1 MVGVLLNMKI
11 REKLNRFNTLRNQIL
26 IVFIFVMTF
35 VLLFVGMMTFHF
47 VSVLLKQNAEE
58 QIRQTAIQ
66 ANGRLEALY
75 GQLDAL
81 TNQVATDAY
90 VQKLLLKEAGGHLLG
105 FSERQYLMQI
115 VNSYQTYSQGIH
127 SFELYTNH
135 YKRVFPLNEMDLVNR
150 IGALSIQRAND
161 AKGGIVWIGRDPASS
176 DFLAIRQIRLMDR
189 WFSPGGYL
197 LVRVNR
203 DYFQLTDVYSN
214 ETEEKGYMLLV
225 DHDFQSIFSNF
236 QGDPTPILHT
246 QQRMIKQDEKEY
258 IVVKQRSPLTG
269 WLLVMMTPVEVLT
282 SGLSIL
288 KNAILLSGAIG
299 FLIFLIF
306 SFILSTIVT
315 KPILK
320 LTKIMKR
327 GKNGT
332 LKPSPPIFS
341 TIEINELNN
350 TYNSLVDNINH
361 LIQVVYEKELVR
373 NRTELKA
380 LQAQINPHFLFNTL
394 DALYWSLVDKEEEE
408 LSQFVL
414 NMSELFRYTISHSK
428 NDEWVTLREEIEH
441 IRRYLEIMKLRW
453 GDRLLWN
460 MVVPFQYLEIPIPKL
475 LIQPLVENAV
485 LHGIGNKADP
495 GFVWVTIEEDSDS
508 SDLIIKVTDNGHG
521 MDEQTVQEICKRL
534 YDKEFSLLKGSGM
547 AIINVNRRLQLYY
560 GEDRRLFIHSELG
573 KGTHVSMKIPK
584 RGEQR

>member
-127 SFELYTNH
+127 SFELYTNR

-236 QGDPTPILHT
+236 QGDPTSILHT
-246 QQRMIKQDEKEY
+246 QQRMIKQDGKEY

-315 KPILK
+315 KPILR

-373 NRTELKA
+373 SRTELKA

>member
-1 MVGVLLNMKI
+1 MKI

-127 SFELYTNH
+127 SFELYTNR

-236 QGDPTPILHT
+236 QGDPTSILHT
-246 QQRMIKQDEKEY
+246 QQRMIKQDGKEY

-315 KPILK
+315 KPILR

-373 NRTELKA
+373 SRTELKA